1 MDTKK
6 VFISYS
12 WKIKDQ
18 VIELANRL
26 ISDGVD
32 VIIDEYNLKDGQDK
46 YLFMEQ
52 CVTDDSISRV
62 LLICDESYC
71 KKANNRDGGV
81 GDEIVI
87 ISPEVYGKSK
97 QEKFIPIVVE
107 RDENGKEYLPQFIK
121 SRIYIDLTI
130 GDPSYEENY
139 EKLLRNIYEKP
150 LRRKP
155 SLGKPPE
162 WLEDESTDLS
172 SIRSLIKQL
181 KNDNHTNPKKTDYIL
196 KKTQDEIIKTI
207 KSYSIPKVSDEQDKV
222 FLNVLAQTKDI
233 RDLYIDYLELL
244 NTFNMDIKN
253 TLSIFL
259 ENLYNELESNSMTI
273 GILDEYL
280 YKYLITEFFI
290 DTIALLLYF
299 EKYEEIYYLITHTY
313 FLKISSNSDS
323 VVASNFFKF
332 RIYNTYIE
340 EHCKPNYHKP
350 KLFTLV
356 GEILV
361 NRVKKPFLTKES
373 ISNADLV
380 LFQLGDLLVESKGSP
395 HYWFPTS
402 YIYHSETQ
410 SMWQKLISKEYC
422 EHIKPL
428 FGADNI
434 SELKEMI
441 SKTYMDNSM
450 RYGHGSRI
458 APTILS
464 SIRIDDIAT
473 MK

>member
-12 WKIKDQ
+12 RKIIEQ

-32 VIIDEYNLKDGQDK
+32 VVIDEYDLKDGQDK
-46 YLFMEQ
+46 YVFMEQ
-52 CVTDDSISRV
+52 CVTDDSINRV
-62 LLICDESYC
+62 LMICDESYC

-121 SRIYIDLTI
+121 SRIYIDLTY
-130 GDPSYEENY
+130 GDPAYEENY

-150 LRRKP
+150 LHRKP
-155 SLGKPPE
+155 ALGQPPE

-181 KNDNHTNPKKTDYIL
+181 KNDNNSNPKKTNFVI
-196 KKTQDEIIKTI
+196 KKTQDEIINSI
-207 KSYSIPKVSDEQDKV
+207 KSYSIPKTNDGQDKV
-222 FLNVLAQTKDI
+222 FLKVLSQTKDI

-244 NTFNMDIKN
+244 NTFAIDTSNIL
-253 TLSIFL
+253 TSFFESLF
-259 ENLYNELESNSMTI
+259 NELNSNSMTI
-273 GILDEYL
+273 NLGEYL
-280 YKYLITEFFI
+280 YNYLITEFFI
-290 DTIALLLYF
+290 DTIAVLLYY
-299 EKYEEIYYLITHTY
+299 EKYTEIYNLVMHTY
-313 FLKISSNSDS
+313 FLKTHANSDS
-323 VVASNFFKF
+323 VVAANYFSF
-332 RIYNTYIE
+332 RIYNYYIE
-340 EHCKPNYHKP
+340 ESCKPNCHNP
-350 KLFTLV
+350 NLFTLT

-361 NRVKKPFLTKES
+361 NRAKKPILTKES

-380 LFQLGDLLVESKGSP
+380 LFQLGELLVDCNESP

-402 YIYHSETQ
+402 YVYHSGTQ
-410 SMWQKLISKEYC
+410 AMWQKLISKEYC

-434 SELKEMI
+434 SELKEII
-441 SKTYMDNSM
+441 SNTYTDSGM

-464 SIRIDDIAT
+464 SISIDDIAT
-473 MK
+473 MR